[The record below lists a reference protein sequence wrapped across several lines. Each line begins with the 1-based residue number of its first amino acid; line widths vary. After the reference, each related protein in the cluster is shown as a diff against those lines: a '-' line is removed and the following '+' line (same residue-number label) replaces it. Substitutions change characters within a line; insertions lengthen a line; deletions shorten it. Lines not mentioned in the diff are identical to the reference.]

1 MKLSIIW
8 VRKFWQEDCSAIFS
22 RSASHLLPIQ
32 KPFDISIEA
41 TSLPL
46 SFLPMMPHSLT
57 LRPEVSQ
64 APHLTL
70 HHPISLQKQWEFPSL
85 SLLSQFPITVVHQG
99 MINCYHSSSSIQY
112 RILLNT
118 SLFSS
123 KVESPD
129 SEPGSFFVQNFS
141 QRTRIVLRAGGIWDA
156 KMKAAEPVITTL
168 RCVPSHQ
175 GDLEDS
181 NQTLSYA

>member
-1 MKLSIIW
+1 MKFRITW

-41 TSLPL
+41 TSLHPSHDSTLAHSAARGQSDASFNAPSSHLSAETMGVPFPL
-46 SFLPMMPHSLT
+46 AVVSISNHSCPP
-57 LRPEVSQ
+57 RS
-64 APHLTL
+64 
-70 HHPISLQKQWEFPSL
+70 
-85 SLLSQFPITVVHQG
+85 
-99 MINCYHSSSSIQY
+99 MINCYLDIVIVIQY
-112 RILLNT
+112 TLMWSFLLNT

-123 KVESPD
+123 NVENPD
-129 SEPGSFFVQNFS
+129 CEPGSFFVQNFS

-181 NQTLSYA
+181 NQT